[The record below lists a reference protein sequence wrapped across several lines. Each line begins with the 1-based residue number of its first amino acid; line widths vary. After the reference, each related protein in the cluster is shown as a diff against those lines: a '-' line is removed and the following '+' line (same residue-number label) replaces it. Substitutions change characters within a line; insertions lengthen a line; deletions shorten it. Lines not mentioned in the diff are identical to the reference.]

1 MSYSRTGFSEHRAKK
16 SEVFWIVVGVVGF
29 IVLLFV
35 LAFLPFTII
44 DSGKRGVVTNFGQV
58 SSEVL
63 GEGFHWYN
71 PLNTDVREI
80 KVQTTS
86 ISFEKDSGGILT
98 AASKDLQEVAISVI
112 VNYHPDPAKVNLV
125 YQQYG
130 EDYESSIVSPI
141 IREVVK
147 NASAQFTAE
156 ELVTKRSEFVDRIN
170 SDLSSRF
177 QEKMMVFERSNVVN
191 IDFSA
196 SFNRAIEAKV
206 TAEQEALAEKNK
218 LEKVKYEAQQQI
230 ETAKAEAETIRI
242 KAQAVNAQGGADYV
256 KLKAIEKWDG
266 RLPQYNL
273 GQGSIT
279 PFVDL
284 QTLK

>member
-1 MSYSRTGFSEHRAKK
+1 MPYSSNGFSEHRPNK
-16 SEVFWIVVGVVGF
+16 SLFFWIAGGVVGF
-29 IVLLFV
+29 ILLILL
-35 LAFLPFTII
+35 LAFLPFTVV
-44 DSGKRGVVTNFGQV
+44 DSGNRGVVTNFGQV
-58 SSEVL
+58 SDKVL

-71 PLNTDVREI
+71 PFNTDVHEI

-86 ISFEKDSGGILT
+86 ITYDKDNAGVLT
-98 AASKDLQEVAISVI
+98 AASKDLQEVAISVVI
-112 VNYHPDPAKVNLV
+112 NYHPDPTKVNAV

-130 EDYESSIVSPI
+130 EDYESTIVSPI

-156 ELVTKRSEFVDRIN
+156 ELVTKRTEFAERIN
-170 SDLSSRF
+170 SDLGSRF

-242 KAQAVNAQGGADYV
+242 KAEAVNKQGGADYV
-256 KLKAIEKWDG
+256 RLQAIQKWNG
-266 RLPQYNL
+266 NLPQYIL
-273 GQGSIT
+273 GGDGVT
-279 PFVDL
+279 PFVNLDS
-284 QTLK
+284 LK